1 MSAPTK
7 TLDSSTSPPGASG
20 RDQDSARPASAGPV
34 ARDNFKRTTV
44 ARVAKYTRRK
54 RYVQRGPQLI
64 EVERIE
70 PWAKN
75 WRVYLR
81 GQPEAFFV
89 VGRDYPAYVRCSS

>member
-1 MSAPTK
+1 MSALSQDPRVPYA
-7 TLDSSTSPPGASG
+7 PPGAEG
-20 RDQDSARPASAGPV
+20 RTEDSARPASAGPV
-34 ARDNFKRTTV
+34 ARDNFRRTTV

-54 RYVQRGPQLI
+54 CYVQRGPQLI